1 MSAAAFLSKLAADL
15 RRAALSGKPNKTVR
29 SQQLPP
35 DHHGRSRA
43 IRTRDPRPPRSHP
56 LQAAHRHGLHNRLV
70 AMAMYTSTE
79 RCLRPL
85 QKTLTCATVVLDQ
98 PAPIWRRISCL
109 SYDCSREQV
118 KEEPLGEGCSPLVS
132 GGGPSLAPFRQG
144 RPPVSPGLLL
154 LHADLGSLD
163 RPRLHTRRTGQRAP
177 HSLHARPCRN
187 ALQPGPENKI
197 RSAQRSRKTRKGR
210 HHRHY
215 AKARAGKCPAQ
226 QKPPMDPKTRLI
238 KTDTLAL

>member
-1 MSAAAFLSKLAADL
+1 MAAAAFLAKLAADM
-15 RRAALSGKPNKTVR
+15 RRAALLPANRTKRVR
-29 SQQLPP
+29 PQQSPP
-35 DHHGRSRA
+35 DRHGRARA
-43 IRTRDPRPPRSHP
+43 IRSGDPLSPCSHP
-56 LQAAHRHGLHNRLV
+56 VEAAFRPSLHNRLV
-70 AMAMYTSTE
+70 ALATNAPAQ

-85 QKTLTCATVVLDQ
+85 QKTARNATVVLDQ

-132 GGGPSLAPFRQG
+132 GGGPSLAPFRQAG
-144 RPPVSPGLLL
+144 RQSRRACSCCTPI
-154 LHADLGSLD
+154 GSLD

-215 AKARAGKCPAQ
+215 AKALVLANALLSKNRLWTPKPA
-226 QKPPMDPKTRLI
+226 
-238 KTDTLAL
+238 